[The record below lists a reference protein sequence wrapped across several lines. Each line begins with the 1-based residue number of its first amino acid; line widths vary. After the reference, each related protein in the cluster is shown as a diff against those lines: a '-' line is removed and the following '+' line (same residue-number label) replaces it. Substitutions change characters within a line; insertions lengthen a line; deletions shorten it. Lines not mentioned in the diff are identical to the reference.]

1 MSGPNPSGNSVS
13 NVLTAQAILFDKE
26 LIPNLKGETDA
37 FVTVA
42 ERRVQGL
49 HMGVNRQFFQY
60 NTLAGDVVQNADGVV
75 GAPEV
80 ISQISAPA
88 QVGEWNNRLMWL
100 F

>member
-1 MSGPNPSGNSVS
+1 M
-13 NVLTAQAILFDKE
+13 
-26 LIPNLKGETDA
+26 
-37 FVTVA
+37 TVA

-88 QVGEWNNRLMWL
+88 QVGEYLNSALLKFNYIKLHL
-100 F
+100 AVV